1 MENLKDKLFLYAV
14 TDRNCLKTGS
24 LATAVEQAIQ
34 GGATF
39 VQLREKHTSKEEI
52 SKLALEIKSITAK
65 YSVPFVLDDEV
76 ELAKKLDVDGVHIG
90 QNDMTVEQAR
100 EILGSDKIIGVTA
113 RSLEQAIKAEK
124 GGADYL
130 GIGAI
135 FATGTKQDTTPM
147 SLETVK
153 AITNT
158 VKIPVV
164 GIAGINKNNVIKLKN
179 CGLDGIAVVSAIFG
193 EENPKAAASELK
205 DILTENNIIDN
216 KNIEL
221 L

>member
-1 MENLKDKLFLYAV
+1 
-14 TDRNCLKTGS
+14 
-24 LATAVEQAIQ
+24 
-34 GGATF
+34 
-39 VQLREKHTSKEEI
+39 VQLREKHASKEEI
-52 SKLALEIKSITAK
+52 AKLALEIKAITAK

-76 ELAKKLDVDGVHIG
+76 ELAKQLDVDGVHIG

-153 AITNT
+153 AITST

-193 EENPKAAASELK
+193 EENPKNAASELRG
-205 DILTENNIIDN
+205 ILIENNIIDN